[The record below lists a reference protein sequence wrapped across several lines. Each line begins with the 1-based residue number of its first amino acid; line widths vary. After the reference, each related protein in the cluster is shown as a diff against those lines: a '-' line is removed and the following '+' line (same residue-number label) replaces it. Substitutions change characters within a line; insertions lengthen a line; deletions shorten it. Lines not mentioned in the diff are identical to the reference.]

1 MAIQGSG
8 RGLDLRGLTSMIADA
23 HDDEP
28 GPMLPW
34 ALLENLAR
42 LIPAEE
48 VSICDLD
55 LVNRE
60 RVLQQD
66 VLEDDPR
73 YVAQGEPF
81 PGALDPFRR
90 DYPTHW
96 TGCHPP
102 IGPGE

>member
-1 MAIQGSG
+1 MGIRASE
-8 RGLDLRGLTSMIADA
+8 RGLDLRALTSMIADA
-23 HDDEP
+23 NDDEP

-34 ALLENLAR
+34 SLLEDLAR

-66 VLEDDPR
+66 VLEDDLE
-73 YVAQGEPF
+73 VGVGLKQ
-81 PGALDPFRR
+81 PG
-90 DYPTHW
+90 
-96 TGCHPP
+96 
-102 IGPGE
+102 